1 MIKKDYWYILL
12 SDLGIL
18 LQFFNLY
25 VWYQSFGGFNLLV
38 NYVLPYFLV
47 NHWLVFITYLQH
59 SDPQMPHYEASQWT
73 FARGAAATID
83 REFGFV
89 GKHIFHDI
97 IETHVLHHYVSR
109 IPFYNAR
116 EASEAIK
123 KVMGIHYQHSDENMW
138 VSLWKSARWCQF
150 VDGNNGVLM
159 YRNTNGFG
167 VDPKKQTH

>member
-1 MIKKDYWYILL
+1 M
-12 SDLGIL
+12 
-18 LQFFNLY
+18 
-25 VWYQSFGGFNLLV
+25 
-38 NYVLPYFLV
+38 V

-123 KVMGIHYQHSDENMW
+123 KLWGFIINIVMKICGSRYGN
-138 VSLWKSARWCQF
+138 LL
-150 VDGNNGVLM
+150 DGVNLSMVIM
-159 YRNTNGFG
+159 GF
-167 VDPKKQTH
+167 